1 MKILLISGSPHKA
14 GTTSVLIKAFSKGAE
29 SAGHEVYHFNAGEK
43 EVHPCIACE
52 KCHSAV
58 SACVFRD
65 AFDAIRDM
73 LIEADAVVFA
83 SPIYYYGLTAQLK
96 AVIDRFYGI
105 DEQLRT
111 AKKTALLLACGD
123 NTMESAEC
131 AASPFYG
138 MVDYLGWEIAD
149 VIAAKGCYTA
159 EDVVN
164 TEYPEQAYELGR
176 TMLGVPQ
183 EEEASDAA
191 SSLEEL
197 VARFANFSDLAEEII
212 RETQEKE
219 GFLEGYND

>member
-65 AFDAIRDM
+65 AFDEIRDM

-96 AVIDRFYGI
+96 AVIDRGYGI
-105 DEQLRT
+105 NEQCRAT
-111 AKKTALLLACGD
+111 KKTALLMACGD

-164 TEYPEQAYELGR
+164 TEYPDQAYELGR

-183 EEEASDAA
+183 EEEATDAA

>member
-1 MKILLISGSPHKA
+1 MPVKNVTARYRRACSAMLLMRCGIS
-14 GTTSVLIKAFSKGAE
+14 
-29 SAGHEVYHFNAGEK
+29 
-43 EVHPCIACE
+43 
-52 KCHSAV
+52 
-58 SACVFRD
+58 
-65 AFDAIRDM
+65 

-96 AVIDRFYGI
+96 AVIDRFYALN
-105 DEQLRT
+105 EQLRT
-111 AKKTALLLACGD
+111 AKKTALLMACGD

-164 TEYPEQAYELGR
+164 TEYPDQAYELGR

>member
-14 GTTSVLIKAFSKGAE
+14 GTTSVLIKAFSKGTE

-43 EVHPCIACE
+43 EVHQCIACE

-65 AFDAIRDM
+65 AFDEISDM

-96 AVIDRFYGI
+96 AVIDRFYAI
-105 DEQLRT
+105 NEQLRA
-111 AKKTALLLACGD
+111 AKKTALLMACGD

-164 TEYPEQAYELGR
+164 TEYPDQAYELGR

-183 EEEASDAA
+183 EEEATDAA

>member
-65 AFDAIRDM
+65 AFDEIRDM

-96 AVIDRFYGI
+96 AVIDRFYAI
-105 DEQLRT
+105 NEQLRA
-111 AKKTALLLACGD
+111 AKKTALLMACGD
-123 NTMESAEC
+123 NTLESAEC

>member
-65 AFDAIRDM
+65 AFDEMRDK

-131 AASPFYG
+131 AASSFYG

>member
-65 AFDAIRDM
+65 AFDEMRDM

>member
-14 GTTSVLIKAFSKGAE
+14 GTTSVLIEAFSKGAE

-65 AFDAIRDM
+65 DFDEIRDV

-96 AVIDRFYGI
+96 AVIDRFYAI
-105 DEQLRT
+105 NEQLRT

-123 NTMESAEC
+123 NTMESTEC

-138 MVDYLGWEIAD
+138 MVDYLGWEIED

-183 EEEASDAA
+183 EEEVSDAA

>member
-65 AFDAIRDM
+65 AFDEIRDM

-164 TEYPEQAYELGR
+164 TEYPDQAYELGR

>member
-65 AFDAIRDM
+65 AFDEIRDM

-111 AKKTALLLACGD
+111 AKKTALLMACGD

-164 TEYPEQAYELGR
+164 TEYPDQAYELGR

-183 EEEASDAA
+183 EEEATDAA
-191 SSLEEL
+191 SSLEDL

>member
-65 AFDAIRDM
+65 AFDEIRDM

-96 AVIDRFYGI
+96 AVIDRLYGI
-105 DEQLRT
+105 DEQLQT

-164 TEYPEQAYELGR
+164 TEYPDQAYELGR

>member
-52 KCHSAV
+52 RCHSAV

-65 AFDAIRDM
+65 AFDEMRDM

-149 VIAAKGCYTA
+149 VIAVKGCYTA

-164 TEYPEQAYELGR
+164 TEYPDQAYELGR

-183 EEEASDAA
+183 EEEATDAA
-191 SSLEEL
+191 SSLEDL

>member
-29 SAGHEVYHFNAGEK
+29 SAGHEVYHFKAGEK
-43 EVHPCIACE
+43 EVHQCIACE

-65 AFDAIRDM
+65 AFDEMRDK

-96 AVIDRFYGI
+96 AVIDRFYALN
-105 DEQLRT
+105 EQLRT
-111 AKKTALLLACGD
+111 AKKTALLMACGD

-164 TEYPEQAYELGR
+164 TEYPDQAYELGR